1 MSKNNTVFTGTNKS
15 FWDRNRRSGGYLL
28 RKRSSQIAVSVIRG
42 LLLFGLCFMIIQP
55 LLTRFSM
62 GLMVEKD
69 LYDSTVILL
78 PRNVT
83 LDNYRIVA
91 ELTDLK
97 NIGGAWTFNA
107 LLNTL
112 WVSLVISLF
121 TIVSTTLVAYGF
133 ARYEFPLKKFWFG
146 CVVALI
152 IIPPQTIQ
160 SALYMNFANF
170 DILRIFTLFGVN
182 AEGLSFGQRL
192 LSVVDG
198 TGTGLIALLTGKTL
212 NLRANISAYVIM
224 SMTCM
229 GLKNGLYI
237 YMMRHDHRQLLPVQL
252 RVAVDGYFLYPFVPA
267 HDFHLYLFQPD
278 VVHGDAHGALLLRG
292 PERGRGGTQRPAAA
306 ADFHRGADLLHP
318 AGDSLYFHAAH
329 LHRKPGHVRQQGIR
343 QIAFRMYKTEKNLA
357 NLCRMPYNENGLGNI
372 HRNCAGTVAACIEIK
387 KEVFSL

>member
-1 MSKNNTVFTGTNKS
+1 MSKNNTVFVGKNKS

-28 RKRSSQIAVSVIRG
+28 RRRSGQIAISVIRG
-42 LLLFGLCFMIIQP
+42 LLMFGLCFMIIQP

-62 GLMVEKD
+62 GLMQEKD
-69 LYDSTVILL
+69 LYDSTIILL

-112 WVSLVISLF
+112 WISLVVSVCQ
-121 TIVSTTLVAYGF
+121 IVSTTLVAYGF

-198 TGTGLIALLTGKTL
+198 TGTGLIALLGGTPL
-212 NLRANISAYVIM
+212 NLRSNITAYIIM
-224 SMTCM
+224 ALTCM
-229 GLKNGLYI
+229 GLKDGLYI
-237 YMMRHDHRQLLPVQL
+237 YMMRQYFKGIPTSLEE
-252 RVAVDGYFLYPFVPA
+252 AAYVDGCGTLHTFVRIMLPDALPTIASCFLFSFVWQWTDIFYTRLFLPSTSFSTYSSQMSSMVTRMSRYFSADASKAVVVPN
-267 HDFHLYLFQPD
+267 
-278 VVHGDAHGALLLRG
+278 G
-292 PERGRGGTQRPAAA
+292 
-306 ADFHRGADLLHP
+306 
-318 AGDSLYFHAAH
+318 
-329 LHRKPGHVRQQGIR
+329 RQQQLIS
-343 QIAFRMYKTEKNLA
+343 IAVLICSIPLIILYIFTQKTFTESLA
-357 NLCRMPYNENGLGNI
+357 MSGS
-372 HRNCAGTVAACIEIK
+372 
-387 KEVFSL
+387 KE